1 MLTASETIP
10 RGDPRMKNPAY
21 VITLA
26 REDRYRRRIRCE
38 TDNGTVFLLDLPEAT
53 YLAPGDG
60 LLLESGDIVEV
71 HAAPEALLK
80 ITTDD
85 PTALARVAWH
95 IGNRHTPA
103 EIATDAMFIQQD
115 HVLADMLRGLGA
127 SVADVVR
134 PFEPE
139 GGAYGG
145 HGSLHA
151 SHHGPAGTDHHSH
164 DHVHDPAT

>member
-1 MLTASETIP
+1 MRTASETIP
-10 RGDPRMKNPAY
+10 HDDPRMKNPAHTM
-21 VITLA
+21 TLV

-38 TDNGTVFLLDLPEAT
+38 TDDGTAFLLDLAEAT
-53 YLAPGDG
+53 YLAEGDG
-60 LLLESGDIVEV
+60 VLLDTGDVVLIQ
-71 HAAPEALLK
+71 AAPEALLQ
-80 ITTDD
+80 ITTED

-103 EIATDAMFIQQD
+103 EIDAYTMYIQHD

-127 SVADVVR
+127 TVTDVMR

-151 SHHGPAGTDHHSH
+151 SHHGHTHDHSH
-164 DHVHDPAT
+164 NHTHDPT